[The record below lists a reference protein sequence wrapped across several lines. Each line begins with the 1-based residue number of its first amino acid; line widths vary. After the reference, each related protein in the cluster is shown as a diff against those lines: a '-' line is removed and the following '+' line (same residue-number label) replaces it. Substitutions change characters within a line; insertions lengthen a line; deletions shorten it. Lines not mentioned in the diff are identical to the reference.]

1 MKKRK
6 QTYDFKVL
14 LLMLMPFLSF
24 ADPFDDG
31 IEPPPTAPIDT
42 STIYLAVL
50 GVVFAAY
57 YFYTTNLKS
66 QKNETKNM

>member
-1 MKKRK
+1 MKNS
-6 QTYDFKVL
+6 QETITIKVL
-14 LLMLMPFLSF
+14 LFLLIPFLSF

-31 IEPPPTAPIDT
+31 IEPPPNAPIDT
-42 STIYLAVL
+42 SAIYLALL
-50 GVVFAAY
+50 GIVFAAY